1 MLSIRIVLSR
11 FHLLIFYFEKFL
23 TWIWRLSFEMKLKLS
38 LDITLQYV
46 IYIFGVIHASSKI
59 DEIRTLRYLW

>member
-1 MLSIRIVLSR
+1 
-11 FHLLIFYFEKFL
+11 
-23 TWIWRLSFEMKLKLS
+23 MKLKLS

-46 IYIFGVIHASSKI
+46 IHIFGVIHASSKI

>member
-1 MLSIRIVLSR
+1 
-11 FHLLIFYFEKFL
+11 
-23 TWIWRLSFEMKLKLS
+23 MKLKLS

-59 DEIRTLRYLW
+59 DEIRTCDICDSDISDIWR

>member
-1 MLSIRIVLSR
+1 
-11 FHLLIFYFEKFL
+11 
-23 TWIWRLSFEMKLKLS
+23 MKLKLS

-59 DEIRTLRYLW
+59 DSPWDLRNSSDDTKAELNNCLIICSKEFLI